1 MSDTGTQKGPD
12 LTGVQRFAGV
22 GHASSW
28 DCGAC
33 GNRLFSTLG
42 RRLRYLQGRGIKAYV
57 CPPCVKEMAK

>member
-1 MSDTGTQKGPD
+1 MSDTATQKGPD
-12 LTGVQRFAGV
+12 LTSVQRFAAT

-42 RRLRYLQGRGIKAYV
+42 RRLRYLQGRRVKAYV
-57 CPPCVKEMAK
+57 CAKCAKGMAK